1 MYKMEEVWAWVL
13 GVNDPIDVMSI
24 ASGLNLFGSS
34 NFAFFVEV
42 CGCWKQAIQ

>member
-1 MYKMEEVWAWVL
+1 MYKMEEVWPCRL

-24 ASGLNLFGSS
+24 ASSSNLVGRS

-42 CGCWKQAIQ
+42 CGC